1 MDEEAIVRAAKGHP
15 LLATLDEPV
24 LRAVVRASRLVPYR
38 AKRTVLKEGDPPDQ
52 AFALLSGAVR
62 VFHRSGESEVLLKL
76 FHAPAMFGEMEV
88 IAGRPFLEY
97 VTTLEPSQILLI
109 PTATFRHVVKTQH
122 NFTHSLCLDLS
133 ARLCIAAYNEKLLAF
148 FDVDTR
154 LANLLLDYVEFFG
167 EKASGSDVK
176 LTVPLTQD
184 GMARDLG
191 VTRKALANSLKKLKD
206 EGVLDKREARYIVQ
220 DIEALRRRGI
230 GSLGLSYQLDR
241 PIAVEKTSIPPPP
254 IVPTPVG
261 GEDAPD
267 VRAAMDSENED

>member
-1 MDEEAIVRAAKGHP
+1 MDEEAIVKAAKAHP
-15 LLATLDEPV
+15 LLACLDEPV

-52 AFALLSGAVR
+52 AFALLGGAVR

-88 IAGRPFLEY
+88 IANRPFLEY
-97 VTTLEPSQILLI
+97 VTTVEPAQILLI
-109 PTATFRHVVKTQH
+109 PSATFRHVVKTQH
-122 NFTHSLCLDLS
+122 AFTHALCLDLS

-167 EKASGSDVK
+167 EKRAGSETDVR

-206 EGVLDKREARYIVQ
+206 EGVLDKRDARYVVQ
-220 DIEALRRRGI
+220 NIEALRRRGI

-241 PIAVEKTSIPPPP
+241 PIAVEKTSVPPPP
-254 IVPTPVG
+254 MLTPEPPNEVESAG
-261 GEDAPD
+261 EAEGED
-267 VRAAMDSENED
+267 